1 MRPISPSITF
11 GFITVDHPSL
21 SQCLLQQSSKWV
33 HAWGDTACRHITRA
47 KLDQDSR
54 WRLRVV
60 LFQFLT
66 TTEGRRQE
74 TFRFAL
80 RTRKDFRHSPNG
92 LQTRFLFVEGHKLSA
107 DVDLLA
113 AARHDASD
121 QADASCPRL
130 PVAGAT
136 RYERGRGKAVARE
149 TGWVSRRGINKRE
162 DGTGRG
168 KEEQE
173 RRAQEKRREEQE
185 RRAEEK
191 RQEEQERRAEEKRP
205 EEEEKRAQE
214 TEQEKRA
221 QEEEQERR
229 AQEMEQ
235 ERRAQERRPEE
246 QERRAQEKEQERRE
260 QERRAQERRPEEQER
275 RAQERETKQKT
286 AGEETAAEERH
297 NASHDPGGS
306 WLTKT
311 SPGKRNIETKSTL
324 QELNNNTENPKETP
338 PA

>member
-1 MRPISPSITF
+1 MRPGARLPQVPQYKIAKEGEEGIAPVIEELLKKGILREVYFKDVCNRASP
-11 GFITVDHPSL
+11 
-21 SQCLLQQSSKWV
+21 
-33 HAWGDTACRHITRA
+33 A
-47 KLDQDSR
+47 
-54 WRLRVV
+54 
-60 LFQFLT
+60 
-66 TTEGRRQE
+66 
-74 TFRFAL
+74 
-80 RTRKDFRHSPNG
+80 
-92 LQTRFLFVEGHKLSA
+92 
-107 DVDLLA
+107 A

-136 RYERGRGKAVARE
+136 RSERGRGKAVARE

-162 DGTGRG
+162 DGTGR
-168 KEEQE
+168 EE
-173 RRAQEKRREEQE
+173 EEQE

-191 RQEEQERRAEEKRP
+191 R
-205 EEEEKRAQE
+205 QE

-229 AQEMEQ
+229 AQETEQ

-246 QERRAQEKEQERRE
+246 QERRAQEKEQERRAQEKE

-275 RAQERETKQKT
+275 RAQERETKKKT

-306 WLTKT
+306 WLTKG
-311 SPGKRNIETKSTL
+311 SNKNLSNDFLVFGDGVAVKVEPCV
-324 QELNNNTENPKETP
+324 
-338 PA
+338 